1 MNVKNR
7 KCIRRLGFRQFRA
20 SGMRNLIAVA
30 AVTLTALLFTSLF
43 TIAMSIT
50 KSYEEY
56 NFRQAG
62 GYCHGTF
69 KEVNQEQIEKITAH
83 PKVKET
89 GARTVAG
96 YLSTEGFAKVP
107 AEVSY
112 MDENCTKWSY
122 AIPKEGRMP
131 QKGMEVSMDTTALK
145 ELGAEPVLG
154 EEITMTYPIRNSN
167 AVDGEE
173 VCRTDTFTLVGFW
186 EYDNVIPVHYI
197 NVSKEYM
204 DMVEKDWL
212 AEEKT
217 EEVSEPFRIDLN
229 VMLASSVNIE
239 GVMQSIDTDL
249 GYQWE
254 DREGENCVRIG
265 VNWGYVAS
273 EMNSKA
279 DPMLIASIAAF
290 VLLVVFTGYLIIYN
304 VFRISVTNDIRFYG
318 MLKTIGTTPRQL
330 KRIIR
335 IQALVISTVGIPLGL
350 VLGFIIGSLLLPRV
364 LSGTM
369 DFAVAKLSMSPM
381 IFLGASLFSLV
392 TVLLSVSKPGRIAAK
407 VSPIEALRYTES
419 AQGKKKTR
427 KTKGADVFSM
437 AWANMG
443 RSKSKTLLVVLSLS
457 LAVVLLT
464 SLFSFVRGFDME
476 KYVSKQTAGDFLL
489 SKTEYMR
496 SHYRKGGEALPEEI
510 LEMVRKNTSCELE
523 GSAYSTVVN
532 FDYAWLTEDLYRKGS
547 FQSGEMLEREIKEV
561 ERKNG
566 LLKSGL
572 QIEALDESLFEK
584 LTVIEGDITPLKQ
597 ADSHE
602 IAICVSVD
610 DYGKPYGEYPKI
622 GDTIPVSYIESCNY
636 YDSRTGELADDAT
649 PYEYMEEEVKLS
661 NEVEYQVC
669 ALVVLPYK
677 MGYRYKTEGF
687 EALLS
692 KEQLK
697 NDSRQELAR
706 MFYLFDTP
714 GEEEE
719 ALAEE
724 FLAELTENDS
734 LGLAYESKKIIRD
747 DFKNF
752 RNMFLLLG
760 GVLCFI
766 VAVIGILNFLN
777 AILTGI
783 ITRRR
788 EFAMLQSIGM
798 TGRQLKT
805 MLVWEGLLYA
815 LFSLISSLIFCLL
828 IEPLAGNMF
837 ENMFWFFTARFTML
851 PAFCVIPVF
860 LLLGIVLPL
869 LAYRAFSGKSI
880 VERLRESDV

>member
-7 KCIRRLGFRQFRA
+7 NVVRRLGFRQFKA
-20 SGMRNLIAVA
+20 SGMRNLIAVV
-30 AVTLTALLFTSLF
+30 AVSLTALLFTSLF

-83 PKVKET
+83 PKVKAA

-96 YLSTEGFAKVP
+96 YLSTEKFAKVS

-122 AIPKEGRMP
+122 AVPKEGRMP
-131 QKGMEVSMDTTALK
+131 QKSTEISMDTETLK
-145 ELGAEPVLG
+145 LLGARAKIG
-154 EEITMTYPIRNSN
+154 EEITLNYTIADSQMNP
-167 AVDGEE
+167 VM
-173 VCRTDTFTLVGFW
+173 RTDTFTLVGFW
-186 EYDNVIPVHYI
+186 DYDNVMPVHYI
-197 NVSKEYM
+197 NVSKDYV
-204 DMVEKDWL
+204 DMVEKDCL
-212 AEEKT
+212 AEDLA
-217 EEVSEPFRIDLN
+217 EPFRTDLN

-239 GVMQSIDTDL
+239 GVLQSIDTDL

-254 DREGENCVRIG
+254 DREAENCVRLG

-273 EMNSKA
+273 EMNSQA
-279 DPMLIASIAAF
+279 DPMLMVSIAVF

-335 IQALVISTVGIPLGL
+335 IQALVISAVGIPLGL
-350 VLGFIIGSLLLPRV
+350 VLGFFIGALLLPRV
-364 LSGTM
+364 LSGAM
-369 DFAVAKLSMSPM
+369 DFAVEKLSMSPV
-381 IFLGASLFSLV
+381 IFVGAILFSLI

-419 AQGKKKTR
+419 AGGKKKIR
-427 KTKGADVFSM
+427 NTKGADVFSM
-437 AWANMG
+437 ARANMG

-464 SLFSFVRGFDME
+464 SLFSFVGGFDME
-476 KYVSKQTAGDFLL
+476 KFVSKQTAGDFLL
-489 SKTEYMR
+489 SKTEYISL
-496 SHYRKGGEALPEEI
+496 SHYRGGGEALPEEI
-510 LEMVRKNTSCELE
+510 VDLVRENTSCELE
-523 GSAYSTVVN
+523 GSAYSTAEN
-532 FDYAWLTEDLYRKGS
+532 AHYAWLTEDLYRKGS

-566 LLKSGL
+566 LLQSEL

-584 LTVIEGDITPLKQ
+584 LTVMEGDIAPLRQ
-597 ADSHE
+597 ADSHQ
-602 IAICVSVD
+602 IAICISVD

-622 GDTIPVSYIESCNY
+622 GDTIPVSYIESSIY
-636 YDSRTGELADDAT
+636 YDSRTGELADDDT
-649 PYEYMEEEVKLS
+649 PYEYMEAEVEFS
-661 NEVEYQVC
+661 NEVEYKVC
-669 ALVVLPYK
+669 ALVVLPYQ
-677 MGYRYKTEGF
+677 MSYRYKTEGF

-692 KEQLK
+692 PEQLK
-697 NDSRQELAR
+697 NDSKQELAR

-719 ALAEE
+719 KEAEAY
-724 FLAELTENDS
+724 LAELTGNDE
-734 LGLAYESKKIIRD
+734 LGLSYESKKIIRD
-747 DFKNF
+747 DFSNF

-760 GVLCFI
+760 GVLCFV

-798 TGRQLKT
+798 TGKQLKT

-815 LFSLISSLIFCLL
+815 VFSLVSSVIFCLVT
-828 IEPLAGNMF
+828 EPLAGNMF
-837 ENMFWFFTARFTML
+837 ESMFWFFTAKFTML
-851 PAFCVIPVF
+851 PVFFVIPVF
-860 LLLGIVLPL
+860 LFLGIVLPL
-869 LAYRAFSGKSI
+869 FAYRIFSGKSI